1 MAKVTAE
8 EFAEKWNRRLKGA
21 LEDIRRGVEKLDKNP
36 AELAVQKKE
45 KMKQRL
51 IEAIDSGKWEA
62 GLKRVTLEDWKQKM
76 LNKGINRIPAGVDE
90 ALPDV
95 EDFARELLPHIEVGR
110 KKIEG
115 MPDLTLEDNIRRM
128 EEFIRHMAK
137 FRRK

>member
-1 MAKVTAE
+1 MAKVTPE

-21 LEDIRRGVEKLDKNP
+21 LEDIRRGVERVEVSPTEK
-36 AELAVQKKE
+36 AAQKKE

-62 GLKRVTLEDWKQKM
+62 GLKRVTLDEWKQKM

-90 ALPDV
+90 ATTDV
-95 EDFARELLPHIEVGR
+95 EDFARELLPHIEAGR

-115 MPDLTLEDNIRRM
+115 MPDVTLEDNIRRM

-137 FRRK
+137 FKRK

>member
-1 MAKVTAE
+1 MAKVTPE

-21 LEDIRRGVEKLDKNP
+21 LEDIRRGVERVDVSPTEK
-36 AELAVQKKE
+36 AAQKKE

-95 EDFARELLPHIEVGR
+95 KDFASQLLPHIEEGLR
-110 KKIEG
+110 KIQG